1 MLQAEEASLWKW
13 NLRSS
18 VKKEKAVRGYG
29 RSVLG
34 GGTSVCAG
42 YRLGEWPV
50 EELEK
55 VQGRKGGGTQG
66 EGASSHMTPLPPQ

>member
-1 MLQAEEASLWKW
+1 MCVQATDWGS
-13 NLRSS
+13 R
-18 VKKEKAVRGYG
+18 
-29 RSVLG
+29 
-34 GGTSVCAG
+34 
-42 YRLGEWPV
+42 PV